1 MQHQIS
7 FASDDCARLML
18 VATPI
23 GNLQDMSL
31 RAIETLQNADRIY
44 AEDTRVSQKLL
55 IKYNIQ
61 KPLYSYHNFNEHFVS
76 DVTAEEMKLKKLQ
89 VALITD
95 AGLPVIADP
104 GVSLIKAC
112 LQRNINVT
120 AVGVNC
126 AYLHAYIC
134 GGIYSST
141 VVFHG
146 FITRKSIERWNMH
159 ETWAQ
164 NYQAVHIAY
173 QSPRRLLATIAEI
186 NAVSSYFKIKIPQMA
201 VCKELTKKH
210 EQFFRGKA
218 TEVGNYLKNNEELLK
233 GEFTLVVQYAA
244 WEKMQTE
251 EDVIRQ
257 EITTW
262 INKYKMRTKDAI
274 SLASRVYK
282 QKKNYLT
289 KMYYEWLNKEK

>member
-7 FASDDCARLML
+7 FASNDCASLTL

-31 RAIETLQNADRIY
+31 RAIETLQNTDRIY
-44 AEDTRVSQKLL
+44 AEDTRVSRKLL
-55 IKYNIQ
+55 TKYNIQ

-76 DVTAEEMKLKKLQ
+76 DVTAEEMKLKKLH

-104 GVSLIKAC
+104 GVSLIQAC

-134 GGIYSST
+134 GGLYSSS
-141 VVFHG
+141 VAFHG
-146 FITRKSIERWNMH
+146 FIPRKQNERKALYKK
-159 ETWAQ
+159 WAK
-164 NYQAVHIAY
+164 NYQVTHVAY
-173 QSPRRLLATIAEI
+173 QSPRRLLETLFELIVI
-186 NAVSSYFKIKIPQMA
+186 NPLYDLKEPQVT

-210 EQFFRGKA
+210 EQFFRGQA
-218 TEVGNYLKNNEELLK
+218 LEVKHCLEKNANLLK
-233 GEFTLVVQYAA
+233 GEFTIVVKYPI
-244 WEKMQTE
+244 WEQVVA
-251 EDVIRQ
+251 DDDFIRQ
-257 EITTW
+257 EIVIW
-262 INKYKMRTKDAI
+262 QEKYKMSAKDAI
-274 SLASRVYK
+274 SLASRIYK
-282 QKKNYLT
+282 FKKNYLT
-289 KMYYEWLNKEK
+289 KMFYEWANKKN